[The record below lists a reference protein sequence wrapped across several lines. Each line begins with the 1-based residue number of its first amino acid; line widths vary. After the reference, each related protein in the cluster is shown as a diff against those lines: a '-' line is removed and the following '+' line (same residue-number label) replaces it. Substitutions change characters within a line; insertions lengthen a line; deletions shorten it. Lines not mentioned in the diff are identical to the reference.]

1 MKKILFLLL
10 FLLSCRAFAGDLLI
24 VRMEQNFPEAMS
36 DLQAELKKQG
46 FQVSRVQ
53 RVDIGLEAM
62 GYKTDKYRVVF
73 YGNLAEMRR
82 LIKHNPLMIAYL
94 PLSIAIFA
102 ENDATILVAANPEIY
117 LEDVSLEE
125 DKAILKKWSEELQS
139 LLGSLNSRSD

>member
-1 MKKILFLLL
+1 MKKILFLFL
-10 FLLSCRAFAGDLLI
+10 FLFACQTLAGDLLI
-24 VRMEQNFPEAMS
+24 TRIEQNFPEAMS
-36 DLQAELKKQG
+36 DLQAEIKKQG
-46 FQVSRVQ
+46 FQLSRVQ

-73 YGNLAEMRR
+73 YGNLAEMRK
-82 LIKHNPLMIAYL
+82 LIQHNPLMIAYL

-125 DKAILKKWSEELQS
+125 DKKILKKWSESLQS
-139 LLGSLNSRSD
+139 LLASLNSRRD

>member
-10 FLLSCRAFAGDLLI
+10 FLFSYQALAGDLLI
-24 VRMEQNFPEAMS
+24 VRMEQSFPEAMS
-36 DLQAELKKQG
+36 DLQAEIKKQG

-82 LIKHNPLMIAYL
+82 LIRHNPLMIAYL

-125 DKAILKKWSEELQS
+125 DKNILRKWSEELQS
-139 LLGSLNSRSD
+139 LLNSLNSRSD